1 MRIVTNFKLAVG
13 VMVLLLAG
21 CITHPAFESGEE
33 LVRQGRYDEA
43 VYQYTEA
50 LDELP
55 ESQELRMKLF
65 DAKSRAA
72 LEHLKSARRA
82 RDNGRLR
89 EAATEYSQVIA
100 LDPSLETALQ
110 ERRRVESRIEA
121 EKLVTEAK
129 EYIRERRYA
138 QARSNLDQALLLDPE
153 QTDAQQMLSDLK
165 NRKSAIIDGIELE
178 VTSNEPISIQFK
190 DAQMREVFKTLSKL
204 SGITFIIDTDVEDE
218 TVRLSL
224 ERATFAQALEL
235 LLNMHALALRV
246 LNPQTVIVYPDS
258 RDKKKQYEDLV
269 IQTFYLS
276 NIDAK
281 KAVNLLRTMLQL
293 RKIYVHEE
301 LNALVIRDTPQV
313 IKLAQQILEA
323 SDRDQAEVVFDLELV
338 SVSGTDVQALGTRL
352 SAYSIGIG
360 LSNGQVVTIQDDND
374 TTTTTTENKA
384 IVASGL
390 QSGGPVENL
399 VSGISNLDVFY
410 TLPAAT
416 FEFAKTLTSAEVL
429 ANPKIRVKS
438 KEKAKIHV
446 GTREPVITVTT
457 TGDTSTDNIQYV
469 DIGVK
474 LDVEPEV
481 QLDDS
486 VVTKITL
493 EVSDKLSEV
502 RTANGSVALQ
512 IQTTNAQTALTLK
525 DGERTVLG
533 GLLQDNETT
542 TNITIPILGD
552 LPLLGKFF
560 SHNSSTKNKREI
572 LLSITP
578 HIVKQV
584 NLPSEDEASLWSGS
598 EENLKAGPSFD
609 AFARGFDAEQNL
621 LKTRVQP
628 GAAVDPVV
636 TPAVVTVAERP
647 QPTVVATPPAI
658 PPAQSQPVI
667 PIRVTPIVAG
677 AEVSEPEAVV
687 NEPATVIST
696 TGKMEEPSQSDKS
709 PETMPGSIGAE
720 TVARPQPVVPQQPSQ
735 PGPGRLLP
743 PQPPQ
748 QEVAAVQEEQ
758 LEMTPVVAALDESRV
773 FVSGSRLLSLG
784 EEVILNV
791 EVTEVANLF
800 SAPMFVKY
808 DKDKLEFV
816 RADEGGFLRQDGSPA
831 VFTTSPNPARGNL
844 IIGYKQAAGGSGIS
858 GSGVLYTLVF
868 RAKQKGAAAV
878 DLERLNFRDPS
889 GKRLNIEVEGMVVE
903 VR

>member
-1 MRIVTNFKLAVG
+1 MRITTNFKLVFG
-13 VMVLLLAG
+13 LTLLLLTG
-21 CITHPAFESGEE
+21 CIVHPAFESGEE

-50 LDELP
+50 LEELP
-55 ESQELRMKLF
+55 DSQELRMKLF

-72 LEHLKSARRA
+72 LDHLKTARRA
-82 RDNGRLR
+82 KENGRLK
-89 EAATEYSQVIA
+89 EAVTEYSQVIA

-110 ERRRVESRIEA
+110 ERKRVEYKLDA
-121 EKLVTEAK
+121 EKLVVEAK
-129 EYIRERRYA
+129 DYIRERRYA
-138 QARSNLDQALLLDPE
+138 QARANLDQALLLDPD
-153 QTDAQQMLSDLK
+153 QARAQKLLADLK
-165 NRKSAIIDGIELE
+165 DRKSAIIDGIELE
-178 VTSNEPISIQFK
+178 VASNEPISIQFK

-235 LLNMHALALRV
+235 LLNMHTLALRV

-323 SDRDQAEVVFDLELV
+323 SDRDQAEVVFDIELV

-360 LSNGQVVTIQDDND
+360 LSNGQVVTIENDDD
-374 TTTTTTENKA
+374 TTTTTTQNQA

-552 LPLLGKFF
+552 LPLIGKFF

-584 NLPSEDEASLWSGS
+584 NLPREDEASLWSGS

-628 GAAVDPVV
+628 GAAADP
-636 TPAVVTVAERP
+636 TLSPAVVTVAERP
-647 QPTVVATPPAI
+647 VPAIVATEPAVQPVPTPPVQSVQMTSETTKPKVTEPAVVAIEPPGQVATVEQPDEI
-658 PPAQSQPVI
+658 PPPDMAPATMPEQPETGMVVSSQPD
-667 PIRVTPIVAG
+667 
-677 AEVSEPEAVV
+677 ES
-687 NEPATVIST
+687 
-696 TGKMEEPSQSDKS
+696 
-709 PETMPGSIGAE
+709 
-720 TVARPQPVVPQQPSQ
+720 QQPSQ
-735 PGPGRLLP
+735 PEPGRLLP
-743 PQPPQ
+743 PEPPP
-748 QEVAAVQEEQ
+748 QEVAEVPEEQ
-758 LEMTPVVAALDESRV
+758 LEVTPVVAALDESRV
-773 FVSGSRLLSLG
+773 FISGSRLLSLG
-784 EEVILNV
+784 EEVVLSV

-816 RADEGGFLRQDGSPA
+816 RADEGGFLRQDGTPA

-868 RAKQKGAAAV
+868 RSKQKGEASV
-878 DLERLNFRDPS
+878 DLERLNFRAPS